1 MGLLDFL
8 FDADKKEERKYVKL
22 EKTLTN
28 MYVQPSERGY
38 IIEQLRDLRTPEA
51 VRVLLKRYADSA
63 PNTTV
68 DLEEKERVYDVLVEL
83 GAETSFSVVE
93 IIREHLRKVDEHVNW
108 PLKVLSD
115 LLDYDEFV
123 AFMAELLHDCS
134 PEYKQNPEKKQ
145 ELILRAQELQ
155 SPDLATELVRFLEDM
170 NETVRFLAV
179 EAVIGQEKPE
189 ETVEPLAAMLAR
201 EESLRIVQ
209 KLAEAFNAQ
218 QNWKVPESLR
228 AEVAEALPSEFGVHD
243 QGHIYKHRR

>member
-1 MGLLDFL
+1 MGFLDFL
-8 FDADKKEERKYVKL
+8 FDQDKKEERKYVKL

-28 MYVQPSERGY
+28 MYVQPSERAY
-38 IIEQLRDLRTPEA
+38 TIEQLRDLRTPEA
-51 VRVLLKRYADSA
+51 AIVLLKRFGESA

-93 IIREHLRKVDEHVNW
+93 IVREHLRRVDENVNW

-115 LLDYDEFV
+115 LLTRDGFV
-123 AFMAELLHDCS
+123 AFLAELLHDCS

-145 ELILRAQELQ
+145 ELILRAHEVQ
-155 SPDLATELVRFLEDM
+155 SDALAAELVRFLDDM

-179 EAVIGQEKPE
+179 EAVIGQANPKDA
-189 ETVEPLAAMLAR
+189 VEPLAALLAR

-209 KLAEAFNAQ
+209 RLAAAFNREQ
-218 QNWKVPESLR
+218 EWKIPEALR
-228 AEVAEALPSEFGVHD
+228 ADVAEALPEEFGIHA

>member
-1 MGLLDFL
+1 MGFLDFF
-8 FDADKKEERKYVKL
+8 FDEDKKEERKYSKL

-28 MYVQPSERGY
+28 MYVQAPERGY
-38 IIEQLRDLRTPEA
+38 LIEQLREMRTPEA
-51 VRVLLKRYADSA
+51 VRILLKRFGEAA

-68 DLEEKERVYDVLVEL
+68 DLEEKERVYVVLVEL
-83 GAETSFSVVE
+83 GRDPGLDVVGL
-93 IIREHLRKVDEHVNW
+93 IREHLMKVDENVNW

-123 AFMAELLHDCS
+123 QFLVELLSDCS

-145 ELILRAQELQ
+145 ELILRCQELQ
-155 SPDLATELVRFLEDM
+155 SDALAEQLVRFLEDM

-179 EAVIGQEKPE
+179 DAVMKQEKPE
-189 ETVEPLAAMLAR
+189 LAIEPLAELLAR

-209 KLAEAFNAQ
+209 KLANAFAGFQDWKIPEA
-218 QNWKVPESLR
+218 LR
-228 AEVAEALPSEFGVHD
+228 EDVAEALPEEYGIHD